1 MFRVQGLGIKG
12 RTEDAV
18 KMRVEEASICV
29 LARVESA
36 ILASTYLYKST
47 MDSELVGL
55 TGPLWDGYHE
65 SRRCSRNTN
74 AVSYITKDTSIRRF
88 RVLGVDGS
96 GMTCRCRRRERV
108 CVHMCLCLCLCVCLC
123 VCVCVWRREIERER
137 EKARERKSVPVSS
150 ERAKKTGSGME
161 ASAESGSPSLKRVPR
176 VGISSTLFVVRA

>member
-65 SRRCSRNTN
+65 SRRCSRK
-74 AVSYITKDTSIRRF
+74 AYPASYITKYTSIRRQKPPARQPRQF
-88 RVLGVDGS
+88 QSQHVFIWGRTVDAVRTRVD
-96 GMTCRCRRRERV
+96 
-108 CVHMCLCLCLCVCLC
+108 
-123 VCVCVWRREIERER
+123 
-137 EKARERKSVPVSS
+137 
-150 ERAKKTGSGME
+150 E
-161 ASAESGSPSLKRVPR
+161 ASIHDPDWKVDAPKAPPTPVCGLK
-176 VGISSTLFVVRA
+176 S